1 MWFFSFAISKWYFIV
16 PCIFI
21 IISAFLVAALQ
32 TTPAPACTRRRFLLK
47 WCRAQH
53 TAPHLAA
60 YTRAGTTALRRRSDI
75 RTKPFYSI
83 SCFCW
88 LLLSLLSLHS
98 LFVKRRKR
106 STGSSWL
113 WSLVV
118 IHLSFTMVT
127 LTPPWGHAEI
137 CKYTNEF
144 MDSRGLWWWWW
155 YWNVSIIVV
164 KTHYCYTTMLP
175 FH

>member
-1 MWFFSFAISKWYFIV
+1 MSFFIV

-21 IISAFLVAALQ
+21 NVSAFSVLALP
-32 TTPAPACTRRRFLLK
+32 TVPSRACMKRRFQLK

-75 RTKPFYSI
+75 RTKGMWFYSI
-83 SCFCW
+83 GCSFCW
-88 LLLSLLSLHS
+88 LLLSLLSLRS

-118 IHLSFTMVT
+118 SHLSFTMAT
-127 LTPPWGHAEI
+127 LTPLWGLAEI
-137 CKYTNEF
+137 CTYTNEF
-144 MDSRGLWWWWW
+144 MDNSCLWQWW
-155 YWNVSIIVV
+155 YWNLSIIVV
-164 KTHYCYTTMLP
+164 KTYYCYPTMPP
-175 FH
+175 FTS